1 MKKIVVVAAFLS
13 FLCSTGFGQGD
24 FRFGIQ
30 FSPTITWLNSSDN
43 RINGNGTAFGGPKI
57 GMVGEKY
64 FQENY
69 ALTFG
74 LGLTF
79 NQGGVLRHDFGGDLW
94 PNSTLSN
101 DVYHDLPDGVN
112 LRYSL
117 QYVEIPFGLKMKTQE
132 FGYIRYFAELPIF
145 TLGILTQAQGA
156 VEGTN
161 MDTDKENIRD
171 DVNLFALSWGLG
183 GGIEY
188 SVGPNTSLVGGIYF
202 HSTVTDITKDDGM
215 RRGEG
220 DSPDANPTIRENAK
234 NALQGITVR
243 IGVMF

>member
-1 MKKIVVVAAFLS
+1 MKKIVVVAAFFS
-13 FLCSTGFGQGD
+13 FLYFNAFGQSD
-24 FRFGIQ
+24 FRFGMQ
-30 FSPTITWLNSSDN
+30 FSPTITWLSSSDN
-43 RINGNGTAFGGPKI
+43 RINGNGTAFGGPKL
-57 GMVGEKY
+57 GMVGERY

-79 NQGGVLRHDFGGDLW
+79 NQGGKLKHDFGGDLW
-94 PNSTLSN
+94 PESTLSN
-101 DVYHDLPDGVN
+101 DVYHDLPNGVN

-132 FGYIRYFAELPIF
+132 FGYIRYYAELPIF

-156 VEGTN
+156 VEGTD
-161 MDTDKENIRD
+161 MDTDEENIRD
-171 DVNLFALSWGLG
+171 DVNLFALSWGVG

-188 SVGPNTSLVGGIYF
+188 SVGPNTALIGGIYF
-202 HSTVTDITKDDGM
+202 NSSITDITKNKGLRRQDG
-215 RRGEG
+215 
-220 DSPDANPTIRENAK
+220 DLPDATPTVKEDSK
-234 NALQGITVR
+234 NALQGITIR